1 MVYIHIIHV
10 TFLAIKS
17 FFQKSDLIF
26 QILNLFLYGI
36 FIPFDP
42 MPEDTSNLSQ
52 WQIVEDIIQKN
63 VNTDNS
69 KVDNLLV
76 FLLNVLSCVGM
87 IILIVY
93 TAYGMSSLPFSMIKG
108 QRTIYTDK
116 NSIEKEIE
124 DLENQIRLL
133 KERFDGEE
141 GNMNDMD
148 IHHLERLEQQVRLLQ
163 RRRRSLEQ
171 SARSFVNRL
180 VLICR
185 PFQFIVGSILA
196 LFGFLIFLSLLLTS
210 IDKAINSLGPKSGYI
225 LQNGTLPNPV
235 DLLLVEAQSVF
246 PLDYIIYCVMILL
259 FLFCSM
265 TGIQTIGIRFLWLSV
280 YKIRAQKTKPQAIVL
295 MCLNLIFVL
304 LASNV
309 IMFSVVPDYTTY
321 GNQNFI
327 NNTDQKVEVCKDIEK
342 LEHDCNMS
350 RISVL
355 LLAFHYKAWIFGV
368 AYYYL
373 IWLFLLV
380 VVAGAVYKMYEL
392 RNVSNGR
399 NILEEEQE
407 EEEDPDSIL
416 HQDPNSVNY
425 Q

>member
-1 MVYIHIIHV
+1 M
-10 TFLAIKS
+10 
-17 FFQKSDLIF
+17 
-26 QILNLFLYGI
+26 G
-36 FIPFDP
+36 
-42 MPEDTSNLSQ
+42 
-52 WQIVEDIIQKN
+52 
-63 VNTDNS
+63 DNS

-76 FLLNVLSCVGM
+76 FLLDVLSCIGM

-141 GNMNDMD
+141 GNMNEMD

-210 IDKAINSLGPKSGYI
+210 IDKDINSLGPKSGYI

-235 DLLLVEAQSVF
+235 DIILVYAQSFF
-246 PLDYIIYCVMILL
+246 PLDYIMYCIMILF

-265 TGIQTIGIRFLWLSV
+265 TGIQTIGIRFLWISV
-280 YKIRAQKTKPQAIVL
+280 YKIRSQK
-295 MCLNLIFVL
+295 
-304 LASNV
+304 
-309 IMFSVVPDYTTY
+309 
-321 GNQNFI
+321 NQ
-327 NNTDQKVEVCKDIEK
+327 TSSYCS
-342 LEHDCNMS
+342 H
-350 RISVL
+350 
-355 LLAFHYKAWIFGV
+355 
-368 AYYYL
+368 
-373 IWLFLLV
+373 
-380 VVAGAVYKMYEL
+380 
-392 RNVSNGR
+392 VS
-399 NILEEEQE
+399 Q
-407 EEEDPDSIL
+407 P
-416 HQDPNSVNY
+416 Y
-425 Q
+425 

>member
-1 MVYIHIIHV
+1 MTNHII
-10 TFLAIKS
+10 
-17 FFQKSDLIF
+17 
-26 QILNLFLYGI
+26 
-36 FIPFDP
+36 
-42 MPEDTSNLSQ
+42 SN
-52 WQIVEDIIQKN
+52 I
-63 VNTDNS
+63 
-69 KVDNLLV
+69 
-76 FLLNVLSCVGM
+76 
-87 IILIVY
+87 
-93 TAYGMSSLPFSMIKG
+93 
-108 QRTIYTDK
+108 
-116 NSIEKEIE
+116 
-124 DLENQIRLL
+124 
-133 KERFDGEE
+133 
-141 GNMNDMD
+141 
-148 IHHLERLEQQVRLLQ
+148 
-163 RRRRSLEQ
+163 
-171 SARSFVNRL
+171 
-180 VLICR
+180 
-185 PFQFIVGSILA
+185 
-196 LFGFLIFLSLLLTS
+196 
-210 IDKAINSLGPKSGYI
+210 LGPKSGYI

-246 PLDYIIYCVMILL
+246 PLDYIIYCVMILF

-280 YKIRAQKTKPQAIVL
+280 YKIRGQKTKPQAIVL

-304 LASNV
+304 LAINV

-327 NNTDQKVEVCKDIEK
+327 NNTTQKVEVCKDIEK

-380 VVAGAVYKMYEL
+380 VVTGAVYKMYEL
-392 RNVSNGR
+392 RSVSNGR

-416 HQDPNSVNY
+416 HQDSNVVNY
-425 Q
+425 